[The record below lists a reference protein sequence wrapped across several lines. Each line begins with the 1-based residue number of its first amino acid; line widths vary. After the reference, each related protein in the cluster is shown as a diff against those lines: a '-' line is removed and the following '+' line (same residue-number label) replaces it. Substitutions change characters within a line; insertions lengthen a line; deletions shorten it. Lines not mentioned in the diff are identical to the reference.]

1 MSEET
6 VAQNAE
12 EVDLGYVREVLDH
25 YADARGAVIVI
36 LQKVQVHYG
45 YLPRVALDLISRTIR
60 MPLAHLVGVASF
72 YAQFRMTPRGK
83 YMMKIC
89 CGTACHVK
97 GSVKVVEKALETLE
111 IADGE
116 TTRDKLFTMER
127 VACIG
132 ACSLAP
138 LITVNDEAMA
148 HMDADKLGE
157 LIDDLREQN
166 KLEETPYPPS
176 VPMEH

>member
-1 MSEET
+1 MSEQTSTEQAP
-6 VAQNAE
+6 VIDD
-12 EVDLGYVREVLDH
+12 DLDLNFVQEVLDQSM
-25 YADARGAVIVI
+25 DLRGGAVPI

-45 YLPRVALDLISRTIR
+45 YLPKEALNMVSRQLRI
-60 MPLAHLVGVASF
+60 PLAHLVGVASF

-97 GSVKVVEKALETLE
+97 GAVKIVDRALENLE
-111 IADGE
+111 IEAGE
-116 TTRDKLFTMER
+116 TTPDKLITIER

-138 LITVNDEAMA
+138 VITVNDVATGYIS
-148 HMDADKLGE
+148 ADMLE
-157 LIDDLREQN
+157 DIIVDLKAENSKEQN
-166 KLEETPYPPS
+166 
-176 VPMEH
+176 

>member
-1 MSEET
+1 MT
-6 VAQNAE
+6 NMAAAVDG
-12 EVDLGYVREVLDH
+12 EVDIAYVREVLDK
-25 YADARGAVIVI
+25 YQDARGAVIPI
-36 LQKVQVHYG
+36 LQKVQTHYG
-45 YLPRVALDLISRTIR
+45 YLPRAALEMISHTLR

-97 GSVKVVEKALETLE
+97 GSAKLVEKTAELL
-111 IADGE
+111 DVNHGQ

-138 LITVNDEAMA
+138 VITVNDEAVGYLDMEGIEDII
-148 HMDADKLGE
+148 HKLRDE
-157 LIDDLREQN
+157 NAIAP
-166 KLEETPYPPS
+166 K
-176 VPMEH
+176 